1 MLSGKCVIDTP
12 KQFAKHADKAIKR
25 ITSLY
30 LPAEDVLIEPGDME
44 SSPRIKYI
52 LQFHMIK
59 RFFDEQTVP
68 YLSFFKMA
76 TYEKAFF
83 TEFYEEGACGHRKI
97 AADDNHCGSCLGD
110 YEPNEEWLQS
120 PICEVWFHSSFLFD
134 NGQWN

>member
-12 KQFAKHADKAIKR
+12 KQFAKHADKAVKG

-30 LPAEDVLIEPGDME
+30 LPAENISIEPDDIE

-52 LQFHMIK
+52 LQIPIVK

-68 YLSFFKMA
+68 CLPFFKMA

-83 TEFYEEGACGHRKI
+83 TKFYREGACDHQKI
-97 AADDNHCGSCLGD
+97 AADDNHCASYLGD
-110 YEPNEEWLQS
+110 YEPNEEWLQC
-120 PICEVWFHSSFLFD
+120 PICKVWFYSSCFLD
-134 NGQWN
+134 